1 MSEDVIATMTARI
14 ARLEAEAREREDE
27 LAATRAE
34 VRALRDRHAER
45 EREFRGE
52 LRAMAARCAS
62 VAATSSVAAAVASSV
77 AVTAGDGREGGARR
91 RAEASDDAGGEGEA
105 PVPAPAAVRKPPTA
119 WEVPNAWP
127 PEESSVLATQARE
140 RAIEEENANRA
151 ERERRQRLA
160 RRQQHKDAFV
170 GDLSAFFFKTA
181 KHEAPVWVSKS
192 EKADA
197 FASEVL
203 DAARQ
208 MNEYD
213 DDSMF
218 RDVEDDSSRDD
229 SLLNAQMTDPVEYP
243 SAFPPPGGLSIE
255 VPRDDDRDDDRD
267 DENIPDIGDDDG
279 DLVTALLEGGERGE
293 RAAEI
298 LAERLRAVGFDFHE
312 PAQEAI

>member
-127 PEESSVLATQARE
+127 PEESSLRATQARE
-140 RAIEEENANRA
+140 RAIAEENAKRA
-151 ERERRQRLA
+151 ERERGRVS
-160 RRQQHKDAFV
+160 RRRGEAFA

-229 SLLNAQMTDPVEYP
+229 SLLNARMTDPVEYP

-255 VPRDDDRDDDRD
+255 VPRDDDRD

>member
-127 PEESSVLATQARE
+127 PEESSLRATQARE
-140 RAIEEENANRA
+140 RAIAEENAKRA
-151 ERERRQRLA
+151 ERERGRVS
-160 RRQQHKDAFV
+160 RRRGEAFA

-255 VPRDDDRDDDRD
+255 VPRDDDRDD
-267 DENIPDIGDDDG
+267 ENIPDIGDDDG

>member
-77 AVTAGDGREGGARR
+77 AVTAGDGRDGGARR

-127 PEESSVLATQARE
+127 PEESSLRATQARE
-140 RAIEEENANRA
+140 RAIAEENAKRA
-151 ERERRQRLA
+151 ERERGRVS
-160 RRQQHKDAFV
+160 RRRGEAFA

-255 VPRDDDRDDDRD
+255 VPRDDDRDD
-267 DENIPDIGDDDG
+267 ENIPDIGDDDG